1 MASRFH
7 RSLPRKPARAGPDP
21 GIPSLSVLTTTV
33 IGGESRSGDLGA
45 EDETAGRI
53 VRRRGYSSSIGGSRG
68 SRSECRTESQ
78 PLHSITG
85 SAGYFGKHGSM
96 SDNLQRKKTEP
107 RSERMVSTC
116 PHVAHRPGPTSGTMP
131 QFDMAAEGL

>member
-1 MASRFH
+1 VIFGKKTR
-7 RSLPRKPARAGPDP
+7 PR
-21 GIPSLSVLTTTV
+21 
-33 IGGESRSGDLGA
+33 GDREA
-45 EDETAGRI
+45 
-53 VRRRGYSSSIGGSRG
+53 RGYSSSIGGSRG

-78 PLHSITG
+78 PLHSTTG

-107 RSERMVSTC
+107 RSERMVSTY